1 MADSS
6 QQQYGQQQ
14 QQGPNA
20 ADGRA
25 ASAGHPHQQGGQP
38 GQPQRAQVGSSAGG
52 GYMAQIG
59 SVQLPVQPQN
69 MSANRSP
76 SLANFSQPSRYSSI
90 PSMQGH
96 PPTYQPYQM
105 GPSMSPYGRP
115 HASAPN
121 QHPYHHAFP
130 THPHPVAYTPY
141 TPYMHAPQHHLPHG
155 HPYASPMSFNHLGT
169 PLDPNAILPLPGGPS
184 PRPAAS
190 DALALPTPPAA
201 FQTVHNPPAPALP
214 VPPPI
219 QNEVPFRLPTPPP
232 QLKAKPSAE
241 NAYAAAGPSTSAATT
256 SAAAAAPTPAI
267 APAAPTP
274 KPAAE
279 RPPPRRAS
287 IAAAANLPGRES
299 STSPQPLRARLRA
312 PAQPAPAPVVAPAP
326 VPAHKPRRRK
336 GQPGRRPKNGKS
348 GDGGAAKRRASRGG
362 WGTGGGN
369 RPETFLRKLWK
380 LLKGDPED
388 VSEYLRW
395 DKSGRLIIIPDE
407 KVLVEKVCKVH
418 FAQKNITS
426 FNKQMNNWDF
436 KRHSRSQRDIAAIA
450 KAEPGVTRQTRIWYH
465 TTLRSD
471 SSWDD
476 VNAVGRHEDGLAKK
490 RRVKSKTTGIMEEGP
505 GIGRTKRKKGT
516 PPSIGKRSDDE
527 RDDEKPS
534 RSQSPEAVDGPSSS
548 VGKRAAALRKTMP
561 AKKRRKTYDSSD
573 ESDDFSDSSEEE
585 EGSEDE
591 SGSGDEEEGSESGE
605 DLSGSEDGSEKVDV
619 KGKGKAKAQLG
630 KEEEEED
637 DEDAEG
643 EPDEEIL
650 EQQEAAAATAA
661 KGKGKAKPA
670 TPKKDT
676 PVKGKARA
684 ASSAPSGSK
693 PPPTKRA
700 RTDNPSTA
708 PAPTT
713 KRAAA
718 AAAAKAAAA
727 KAEEEEKVKAREAEE
742 QERKQANEAAQA
754 LAAAKPDKAAQPA
767 KPAGGRRSTRR
778 SLAAAPEANEGE
790 KGKADEKQP
799 AEDEQEGDN
808 KAAEIEAAGEKQ
820 DEEMHVDQDEAKD
833 ALAVELMQVDEQVGA
848 ANADGDADADA
859 DGESDEDAEALK
871 SISAAG
877 TRRTRSSR
885 GDTQASPA
893 ATSAAAAKKPSAA
906 QKFSRPVRDRTS
918 TGRATRQQQPAETEP
933 AVEGEPAPA
942 KNTRAGRRSLAN
954 EPDVAKQ
961 ETAASTAQTAAGR
974 GKKGKAP
981 AANARKAAAVPLVA
995 GAAAPVASTSTS
1007 GTAGRK
1013 LKGRGGGWYT
1023 SPQDE
1028 VQSHDMRRGGA
1039 GYRAGSASMDGGS
1052 VDGSSASGSSN
1063 GDPPMMLSLNP
1074 QTGGRP
1080 LDGYSLPRPPHLVA
1094 GARDS
1099 STPAAGGTSAFS
1111 PTPSASAGMAR
1122 SPSAASMQVYYPDS
1136 SNPYGSSPYPS
1147 YPHQQQAPVATH
1159 RHPIRRHVAPYF
1171 SEPGRAR
1178 PAYHYHG
1185 AEPIARPYVNP
1196 AHQVTDEMLED
1207 GDEADVYGAEFAA
1220 SVAGQSNGY
1229 AAPPAMDGYGDEQGF
1244 GYYQQAA
1251 PAPEARS
1258 RNPSAGASDSASM
1271 FSLLPGGYKR
1281 PDAAVS
1287 DLRGSP
1293 KGEGEDADM
1302 QDGGR
1307 EGSWPRTMT
1316 RGASELFP
1324 DLQQQQRDDRYASD
1338 F

>member
-1 MADSS
+1 MA
-6 QQQYGQQQ
+6 
-14 QQGPNA
+14 
-20 ADGRA
+20 
-25 ASAGHPHQQGGQP
+25 
-38 GQPQRAQVGSSAGG
+38 
-52 GYMAQIG
+52 
-59 SVQLPVQPQN
+59 
-69 MSANRSP
+69 ANRSP
-76 SLANFSQPSRYSSI
+76 PLANFSQPSRYPPI
-90 PSMQGH
+90 PSVPGH

-105 GPSMSPYGRP
+105 SPSMNPYGLP
-115 HASAPN
+115 HASAPSH
-121 QHPYHHAFP
+121 HPYQHAFP

-155 HPYASPMSFNHLGT
+155 HHYGSQMSFNHLSA

-184 PRPAAS
+184 PRPPAS

-201 FQTVHNPPAPALP
+201 FQTLPNPPASAAPALP

-219 QNEVPFRLPTPPP
+219 QNEVPFGLPTPPAH
-232 QLKAKPSAE
+232 LEKGAE
-241 NAYAAAGPSTSAATT
+241 NANAVASPSKSTVTT
-256 SAAAAAPTPAI
+256 SAAAAAPTPAVAP
-267 APAAPTP
+267 APAARTP
-274 KPAAE
+274 KPAE

-287 IAAAANLPGRES
+287 IAAAANLPAHE

-312 PAQPAPAPVVAPAP
+312 PALPAPAPVIAPDP
-326 VPAHKPRRRK
+326 VPAHKPHRRK

-348 GDGGAAKRRASRGG
+348 GDAGAAKRRASRGG

-369 RPETFLRKLWK
+369 RPET
-380 LLKGDPED
+380 LLQNDPED
-388 VSEYLRW
+388 VSEYVRW

-436 KRHSRSQRDIAAIA
+436 KRHSRSQRDISVIA

-490 RRVKSKTTGIMEEGP
+490 RRVKSKTTGIIEEGP

-527 RDDEKPS
+527 GDDEKPS
-534 RSQSPEAVDGPSSS
+534 RSQSPETVDGPSSS

-561 AKKRRKTYDSSD
+561 SKKRRKMYDSSD
-573 ESDDFSDSSEEE
+573 ESDDFSDSSE
-585 EGSEDE
+585 GSEDE
-591 SGSGDEEEGSESGE
+591 SGSGEGASDSLDDLSDSEEE
-605 DLSGSEDGSEKVDV
+605 SEKAIV
-619 KGKGKAKAQLG
+619 KGKGKAKAQADDG
-630 KEEEEED
+630 ENEE

-643 EPDEEIL
+643 EPDEEII
-650 EQQEAAAATAA
+650 EQQKAAAASVANGKSKTKAA
-661 KGKGKAKPA
+661 
-670 TPKKDT
+670 TRIQDT

-684 ASSAPSGSK
+684 ASSAPFGSK

-700 RTDNPSTA
+700 RTDNQSTA

-727 KAEEEEKVKAREAEE
+727 KAEEEEEEKEEARKEE
-742 QERKQANEAAQA
+742 EERAANLADEDARTI
-754 LAAAKPDKAAQPA
+754 AAAKPAKPGEPA
-767 KPAGGRRSTRR
+767 KSAGGRRTTRR
-778 SLAAAPEANEGE
+778 SLTAAAGANEESEQAQDPGAHKE
-790 KGKADEKQP
+790 VGKES
-799 AEDEQEGDN
+799 E
-808 KAAEIEAAGEKQ
+808 EAAADLEQKGAMRDSKKQ
-820 DEEMHVDQDEAKD
+820 DEEMNEATENETDGASAAKPAD
-833 ALAVELMQVDEQVGA
+833 AAEPMQVDEQAVNADDA
-848 ANADGDADADA
+848 ANADGDADADS
-859 DGESDEDAEALK
+859 ESDEDADALK
-871 SISAAG
+871 SIATAG

-885 GDTQASPA
+885 GPGQASPA
-893 ATSAAAAKKPSAA
+893 ATLAASATVAKKPSAA

-918 TGRATRQQQPAETEP
+918 TGRTTRQQQQPGVPEP
-933 AVEGEPAPA
+933 AAEGDPAPA
-942 KNTRAGRRSLAN
+942 KNTRAGRRSLAKDQ
-954 EPDVAKQ
+954 DVAKGDR
-961 ETAASTAQTAAGR
+961 TTASTAQAAPGR
-974 GKKGKAP
+974 GEKGKTP
-981 AANARKAAAVPLVA
+981 AVNARKAPAVPLVA
-995 GAAAPVASTSTS
+995 GAAAAPAASTSTS
-1007 GTAGRK
+1007 GTTGRK

-1039 GYRAGSASMDGGS
+1039 GYRAGSASMDGAS
-1052 VDGSSASGSSN
+1052 ADGSSASGSSN

-1080 LDGYSLPRPPHLVA
+1080 RDGYSLPRPPHLVD
-1094 GARDS
+1094 GARYS
-1099 STPAAGGTSAFS
+1099 SMLATGVSAFS
-1111 PTPSASAGMAR
+1111 PTPSTSAGMAR
-1122 SPSAASMQVYYPDS
+1122 SPSVASMQVYYPDS

-1147 YPHQQQAPVATH
+1147 YPHQQQAPVASH

-1196 AHQVTDEMLED
+1196 VHQVTDEMLED

-1220 SVAGQSNGY
+1220 TAVGPSNSF
-1229 AAPPAMDGYGDEQGF
+1229 AAPASMDGYGDEQGF
-1244 GYYQQAA
+1244 GYYQQVAVA
-1251 PAPEARS
+1251 PAKS
-1258 RNPSAGASDSASM
+1258 RNSWADASDSASM
-1271 FSLLPGGYKR
+1271 FSLVPGGYKR
-1281 PDAAVS
+1281 PDGRLS
-1287 DLRGSP
+1287 NLRRSP
-1293 KGEGEDADM
+1293 KGEGEDAEM
-1302 QDGGR
+1302 QEDGGR

-1324 DLQQQQRDDRYASD
+1324 EIHQQQRDDRYASD